1 MSVETDLR
9 EELISEIDQLGKVEF
24 GGEKHKVGVQCVGQL
39 ADRLIE
45 LSKLDQEERKIDI
58 EERKIDIE
66 ERKLDVEQQRLADDF
81 VDKRSRNRISVLNIG
96 ITAGIAIVGGIAM
109 FVYEERG
116 SITSQAGRKIIDKYI
131 FRTIK

>member
-58 EERKIDIE
+58 EERK
-66 ERKLDVEQQRLADDF
+66 LDVEQQRLADDF

-96 ITAGIAIVGGIAM
+96 ITAGVAIVGGIAM

>member
-45 LSKLDQEERKIDI
+45 LSKLDQ
-58 EERKIDIE
+58 E